1 MIYIEFIILYVVL
14 FLSGS
19 AGAAI
24 TNAATGVEGFSATV
38 ELARIFLYSIPSLAL
53 IWYLLLKVKKAENWD
68 ILPGKKDLV
77 SGLVALPCLF
87 ITGSVI
93 AFISSYIGGASA
105 QVLLHSPST
114 LMEWVILCFSCI
126 FAAYLE
132 ESFFRFY
139 ILARRDELKL
149 NAPSAMVVSVALF
162 SICHIYE
169 GPWGFLNAAL
179 SGTFLC
185 FLFLRYKS
193 LHGIAGGHALY
204 NISVYVINAILTSP
218 SA

>member
-19 AGAAI
+19 AGSI
-24 TNAATGVEGFSATV
+24 TNAAGGADGFSAAA
-38 ELARIFLYSIPSLAL
+38 ELARIFLHSIPSLAL
-53 IWYLLLKVKKAENWD
+53 IWYLLLKVKKAEDWD
-68 ILPGKKDLV
+68 IFPGKKDLV
-77 SGLVALPCLF
+77 SGFVALLCLF

-93 AFISSYIGGASA
+93 AFISSYIGGTSA
-105 QVLLHSPST
+105 QVLLYSPST
-114 LMEWVILCFSCI
+114 FMEWVILCFSCI

-139 ILARRDELKL
+139 ILTRRDELKL

-193 LHGIAGGHALY
+193 LHGIAAGHALY
-204 NISVYVINAILTSP
+204 NISVFVINAILNSP
-218 SA
+218 GA

>member
-19 AGAAI
+19 AGSI
-24 TNAATGVEGFSATV
+24 TNAAGGAEGFSAAI
-38 ELARIFLYSIPSLAL
+38 ELARIFLHSIPSLAL

-68 ILPGKKDLV
+68 IFPGKKDLI
-77 SGLVALPCLF
+77 SGLVTLPCLF

-93 AFISSYIGGASA
+93 AFVSSYIGGASA

-114 LMEWVILCFSCI
+114 FMGWVILCFSCI

-139 ILARRDELKL
+139 ILTRRDELRL

-162 SICHIYE
+162 SLCHIYE

-193 LHGIAGGHALY
+193 LHGIAAGHALY
-204 NISVYVINAILTSP
+204 NISVFVINAILNSP